1 MSPRN
6 VSFGSGSSFFDS
18 LLSSSIHSF
27 CSTETRP
34 RVASPS
40 YPMCGDITND
50 CVKND
55 TASES
60 GQPASS
66 STQVSKDNK
75 TVPLTTVA
83 APVRPNVSK
92 GSTRQQRKL
101 PGLSVIIPQSPA
113 DVHATPPTCPVSL
126 RRNVDLK
133 KNLSEKQFL
142 FRPVSDDDQSKDTKT
157 S

>member
-40 YPMCGDITND
+40 YPMCGDITSD

-66 STQVSKDNK
+66 STQVSKHNK
-75 TVPLTTVA
+75 TVQPLTPTS
-83 APVRPNVSK
+83 VRPNVSK
-92 GSTRQQRKL
+92 GLTRQQRKL